1 MVGESRQDSSGGLKG
16 ALATIAISAMV
27 LGVLYLAGFMY
38 FTHQVINLSNKDP
51 EPADGIV
58 VLTGGPARIASG
70 VRLLDEGKAE
80 RLLISGVYEATTP
93 KAIASQIEGS
103 QKYFD
108 CCIDLGKSALNTT
121 GNAVEAAE
129 WARGNGYKN
138 LIVVTAAYHLPRS
151 LVEFNHYM
159 PDIKLIPYA
168 VVPEQQMKPAVSA
181 GDGQWLNTTR
191 LSLMFSEYSK
201 YLLAIGTNL
210 LSKTPKAAA
219 Q

>member
-1 MVGESRQDSSGGLKG
+1 MAGESMQRSGRGIGG
-16 ALATIAISAMV
+16 ALATIVISALV

-38 FTHQVINLSNKDP
+38 FTHKVINLSHSEP

-70 VRLLDEGKAE
+70 VRLLDEGKGK

-93 KAIASQIEGS
+93 KAIASQIKGS
-103 QKYFD
+103 KKFFD

-129 WARGNGYKN
+129 WARENGYNK

-151 LVEFNHYM
+151 LVEFRHYM
-159 PDIKLIPYA
+159 PDIELTSYA
-168 VVPEQQMKPAVSA
+168 VVPESQKNSNAEA
-181 GDGQWLNTTR
+181 NEGWWLNTTR

-210 LSKTPKAAA
+210 LASAPKAAG
-219 Q
+219 